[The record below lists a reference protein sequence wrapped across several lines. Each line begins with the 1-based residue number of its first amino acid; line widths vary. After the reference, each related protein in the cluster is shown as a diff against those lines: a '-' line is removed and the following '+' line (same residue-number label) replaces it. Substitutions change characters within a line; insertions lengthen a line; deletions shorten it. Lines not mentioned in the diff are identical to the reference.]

1 MRIMVDTN
9 VLFSAILF
17 PQGRAA
23 EALSHCIR
31 KHELVICSYVLDEL
45 KRVVR
50 KKFPSRLSD
59 LDTFFEKLSFELVYT
74 PEHIEKAL
82 FPIRD
87 PKDYP
92 ILYTAVIENV
102 DVLLSGDDDFS
113 DTGLTHPEIVTPA
126 EFLKRFSRSGEEIE
140 NR

>member
-23 EALSHCIR
+23 KALSHCIR

-50 KKFPSRLSD
+50 KKFPSRLSE

-126 EFLKRFSRSGEEIE
+126 EFLKRF
-140 NR
+140 

>member
-31 KHELVICSYVLDEL
+31 EHELVICSYVLDEL

-82 FPIRD
+82 FSIRD

-126 EFLKRFSRSGEEIE
+126 EFLKRF
-140 NR
+140 

>member
-1 MRIMVDTN
+1 MVDTN

-50 KKFPSRLSD
+50 KKFPSRLSE

-82 FPIRD
+82 FPSAI
-87 PKDYP
+87 PKTTLSC
-92 ILYTAVIENV
+92 ILPSSKT
-102 DVLLSGDDDFS
+102 STSFFR
-113 DTGLTHPEIVTPA
+113 VTMTFRIPV
-126 EFLKRFSRSGEEIE
+126 
-140 NR
+140 